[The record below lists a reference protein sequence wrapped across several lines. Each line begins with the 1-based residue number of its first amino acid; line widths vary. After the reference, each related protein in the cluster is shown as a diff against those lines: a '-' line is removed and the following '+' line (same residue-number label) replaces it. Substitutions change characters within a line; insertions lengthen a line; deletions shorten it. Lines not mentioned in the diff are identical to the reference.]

1 MAEGKTNMFG
11 KAYNTIGS
19 TDSNFII
26 KTKGDLKIQWGN
38 KYIDLIK
45 NGKVASQYESIFK
58 IVDTEA
64 DIKGNGIYLV
74 SEEQLWISIN
84 DKNFNISQESDNGTT
99 YVSFLTEQET
109 TGEQKHR
116 ALTNIGFYY
125 ENIEDVKGISS
136 GIVYVEADQKLY
148 IIKNGTLFP
157 YEVKTQQVTEG
168 TEISKDLA
176 ELRIGPFHLYEA
188 EGYAII
194 DSTANMLLSVQNV
207 PYLVLE
213 DEAIRVK
220 QSLQVP
226 VDKRISS
233 EGSNENYGYQ
243 LYIHN
248 GLSTLEIDNIVWRK
262 HPTLITYAELIKKI
276 ENKQL
281 APKLYYQIT
290 DFQNPWEV
298 TWESEPVYYEDEYQE
313 INSVKHLKGVRNA
326 MKLIVRAAN
335 EESLEKEAW
344 SPLHPE
350 WIIHYD
356 PLYRGPEHKI
366 SEENIQYGFR
376 STNEAGV
383 INYLSCKGQITYLKD
398 ELGNEGNFNFRQFMF
413 KQGTNWRYVMD
424 SETKEVLGKF
434 FEGTNNKFFIDS
446 LESFVQVF
454 TFEEIKNTSGAV
466 TGYNMVV
473 KDSNVQISKGHSLFV
488 QATIIEGNTFQLSK
502 TEETVNHV
510 IQKNIKNNNF
520 INQIK
525 LIKINI
531 DCEGNTFEN
540 FTNPINISGK
550 EFNNNYLTNFT
561 GNISN
566 SEYFN
571 DNIINK
577 CDGLITNNNNF
588 IKNTINEIKSD
599 VTNNYI
605 FSENIINSISN
616 LTINGQIS
624 NNYLED
630 IEECTLKSFIGN
642 SAYKRLYRLVVQ
654 TSMTNCVFREDI
666 SSLTVTNVFDS
677 QFDFID
683 SLTLDDDVYFTT
695 FHGRI
700 GNITKQLTEFEK
712 EWLKDASKKTDAY
725 PNIRVVCI
733 PEIIIKGMIIMWYGQ
748 EPIPKGW
755 ALCDGNNGTPNLINK
770 FIKSSDGFIVG
781 GTSIGDNS
789 DTIEPSLTEDNK
801 LKLTVEHL
809 PTHRHPHLPHSHE
822 AGSATSNYVESY
834 SYSYTDSTGE
844 DTETK
849 YDTSY
854 YNTDIDHTHTI
865 YEETSKEDESITFDN
880 KLFSIEP
887 RAYKL
892 IFIMKI
898 DEDTISQS

>member
-1 MAEGKTNMFG
+1 MAEGKTNLFG
-11 KAYNTIGS
+11 KTYNTIGS

-38 KYIDLIK
+38 KFIDLIK
-45 NGKVASQYESIFK
+45 NGKI
-58 IVDTEA
+58 
-64 DIKGNGIYLV
+64 V
-74 SEEQLWISIN
+74 SENSEILFLVESPDEIQKNGVYIVTAEENNELWVCIDGVKVQIN
-84 DKNFNISQESDNGTT
+84 NTT
-99 YVSFLTEQET
+99 GENVYVSFMM
-109 TGEQKHR
+109 EQKTTSDQQHQ
-116 ALTNIGFYY
+116 AHTNIGFYY
-125 ENIEDVKGISS
+125 ETLQKAKSAKINS
-136 GIVYVEADQKLY
+136 GIIYVEEDNKLY
-148 IIKNGTLFP
+148 IAKNGNLIQYILSASQEETI
-157 YEVKTQQVTEG
+157 TENNTREPLYIEGYSLYADG
-168 TEISKDLA
+168 TEYIQCSGEIIKLLQPVIVYNGIQSNNANPEFGFRLFINQDKAILDVDIVNWRDYPNPIKYSELLALINSKTLN
-176 ELRIGPFHLYEA
+176 PKMY
-188 EGYAII
+188 Y
-194 DSTANMLLSVQNV
+194 LL
-207 PYLVLE
+207 
-213 DEAIRVK
+213 
-220 QSLQVP
+220 
-226 VDKRISS
+226 
-233 EGSNENYGYQ
+233 
-243 LYIHN
+243 
-248 GLSTLEIDNIVWRK
+248 
-262 HPTLITYAELIKKI
+262 
-276 ENKQL
+276 
-281 APKLYYQIT
+281 T

-298 TWESEPVYYEDEYQE
+298 TWEDEPFYYEDQYEE
-313 INSVKHLKGVRNA
+313 INSVEHLKGKRNA
-326 MKLIVRAAN
+326 TKLIIRALN
-335 EESLEKEAW
+335 NDTIEKQVW
-344 SPLHPE
+344 TPMYPD
-350 WIIHYD
+350 WVIHYD
-356 PLYRGPEHKI
+356 PFFKGPEHKVM
-366 SEENIQYGFR
+366 EEGKEITYYGFR
-376 STNEAGV
+376 TRDFEQTLEDGSIKKTTT
-383 INYLSCKGQITYLKD
+383 YLPCKGQITYLKD
-398 ELGNEGNFNFRQFMF
+398 EFGNEGNFNFRQFMF
-413 KQGTNWRYVMD
+413 KQGTNWRYIMD

-454 TFEEIKNTSGAV
+454 TFEEIKDASGVV
-466 TGYNMVV
+466 TGYNMIT
-473 KDSNVQISKGHSLFV
+473 KDSNVQISKGHSLFI

-502 TEETVNHV
+502 TEETVNHI
-510 IQKNIKNNNF
+510 IQKNIKNNSF
-520 INQIK
+520 INQNK

-550 EFNNNYLTNFT
+550 EFNNNYLANFT
-561 GNISN
+561 GNINN

-571 DNIINK
+571 DNAINK

-599 VTNNYI
+599 VINNYI
-605 FSENIINSISN
+605 FSENIINSIN
-616 LTINGQIS
+616 NITINGQVS

-630 IEECTLKSFIGN
+630 IEECVLKSFIGN
-642 SAYKRLYRLVVQ
+642 SAYKRLYRLIVQ

-683 SLTLDDDVYFTT
+683 NLTLDNDVYFTT

-700 GNITKQLTEFEK
+700 GNIVKQLTEFEK

-781 GTSIGDNS
+781 GTSVGDNS

-809 PTHRHPHLPHSHE
+809 PTHRHPHLPHSHK
-822 AGSATSNYVESY
+822 AGNATSNYVESY

-844 DTETK
+844 DTETE

-898 DEDTISQS
+898 DEDTISYS

>member
-1 MAEGKTNMFG
+1 MAEGKTNLFG
-11 KAYNTIGS
+11 KTYNTIGS

-38 KYIDLIK
+38 KFIDVIK
-45 NGKVASQYESIFK
+45 NGKI
-58 IVDTEA
+58 
-64 DIKGNGIYLV
+64 V
-74 SEEQLWISIN
+74 SENSEILFLVESPNEIQKNGVYIVTAEENNELWVCIDGVKVQIN
-84 DKNFNISQESDNGTT
+84 NTT
-99 YVSFLTEQET
+99 GENVYVSFMM
-109 TGEQKHR
+109 EQKTTSDQQHQ

-125 ENIEDVKGISS
+125 ETLQKAKSAKINS
-136 GIVYVEADQKLY
+136 GIIYVEEDNKLY
-148 IIKNGTLFP
+148 IAKNGNLIQYILSASQEETI
-157 YEVKTQQVTEG
+157 TENNTREPLYIEGYSLYADG
-168 TEISKDLA
+168 TEYIQCSGEIIKLLQPVIVYNGIQSNNANPEFGFRLFINQDKAILDVDIVNWRDYPNPIKYSELLALINSKTLN
-176 ELRIGPFHLYEA
+176 PKMY
-188 EGYAII
+188 Y
-194 DSTANMLLSVQNV
+194 LL
-207 PYLVLE
+207 
-213 DEAIRVK
+213 
-220 QSLQVP
+220 
-226 VDKRISS
+226 
-233 EGSNENYGYQ
+233 
-243 LYIHN
+243 
-248 GLSTLEIDNIVWRK
+248 
-262 HPTLITYAELIKKI
+262 
-276 ENKQL
+276 
-281 APKLYYQIT
+281 T

-298 TWESEPVYYEDEYQE
+298 TWEDEPFYYEDQYEE
-313 INSVKHLKGVRNA
+313 INSVKHLKGKRNA
-326 MKLIVRAAN
+326 TKLIIRALN
-335 EESLEKEAW
+335 NDTIEKQVW
-344 SPLHPE
+344 TPMYPD
-350 WIIHYD
+350 WVIHYD
-356 PLYRGPEHKI
+356 PFFKGPEHKVM
-366 SEENIQYGFR
+366 EEGKEITYYGFR
-376 STNEAGV
+376 TRDFEQTLEDGSIKKTTT
-383 INYLSCKGQITYLKD
+383 YLPCKGQITYLKD
-398 ELGNEGNFNFRQFMF
+398 EFGNEGNFNFRQFMF
-413 KQGTNWRYVMD
+413 KQGTNWRYIMD

-454 TFEEIKNTSGAV
+454 TFEEIKDASGVV
-466 TGYNMVV
+466 TGYNMIT
-473 KDSNVQISKGHSLFV
+473 KDSNVQISKGHSLFI

-502 TEETVNHV
+502 TEETVNHI
-510 IQKNIKNNNF
+510 IQKNIKNNSF
-520 INQIK
+520 INQNK

-550 EFNNNYLTNFT
+550 EFNNNYLANFT
-561 GNISN
+561 GNINN

-571 DNIINK
+571 DNAINK

-599 VTNNYI
+599 VINNYI
-605 FSENIINSISN
+605 FSENIINSIN
-616 LTINGQIS
+616 NITINGQVS

-630 IEECTLKSFIGN
+630 IEECVLKSFIGN
-642 SAYKRLYRLVVQ
+642 SAYKRLYRLIVQ

-683 SLTLDDDVYFTT
+683 NLTLDNDVYFTT

-700 GNITKQLTEFEK
+700 GNIVKQLTEFEK

-781 GTSIGDNS
+781 GTSVGDNS

-809 PTHRHPHLPHSHE
+809 PTHRHPHLPHSHK

-844 DTETK
+844 DTETE

-898 DEDTISQS
+898 DEDTISYS

>member
-1 MAEGKTNMFG
+1 MAEGKTNLFG
-11 KAYNTIGS
+11 KTYNTIGS

-38 KYIDLIK
+38 KFIDVIK
-45 NGKVASQYESIFK
+45 NGKI
-58 IVDTEA
+58 
-64 DIKGNGIYLV
+64 V
-74 SEEQLWISIN
+74 SENSEILFLVESPDEIQKNGVYIVTAEENNELWVCIDGVKVQIN
-84 DKNFNISQESDNGTT
+84 NTTGENI
-99 YVSFLTEQET
+99 YVSFMM
-109 TGEQKHR
+109 EQKTTSDQQHQ

-125 ENIEDVKGISS
+125 ETLQKAKSAKINS
-136 GIVYVEADQKLY
+136 GIIYVEEDNKLY
-148 IIKNGTLFP
+148 IAKNGNLIQYILSASQEETI
-157 YEVKTQQVTEG
+157 TENNTREPLYIEGYSLYADG
-168 TEISKDLA
+168 TEYIQCSGEIIKLLQPVIVYNGIQSNNANPEFGFRLFINQDKAILDVDIVNWRDYPNPIKYSELLALINSKTLN
-176 ELRIGPFHLYEA
+176 PKMY
-188 EGYAII
+188 Y
-194 DSTANMLLSVQNV
+194 LL
-207 PYLVLE
+207 
-213 DEAIRVK
+213 
-220 QSLQVP
+220 
-226 VDKRISS
+226 
-233 EGSNENYGYQ
+233 
-243 LYIHN
+243 
-248 GLSTLEIDNIVWRK
+248 
-262 HPTLITYAELIKKI
+262 
-276 ENKQL
+276 
-281 APKLYYQIT
+281 T

-298 TWESEPVYYEDEYQE
+298 TWEDEPFYYEDQYEE
-313 INSVKHLKGVRNA
+313 INSVKHLKGKRNA
-326 MKLIVRAAN
+326 TKLIIRALN
-335 EESLEKEAW
+335 NDTIEKQVW
-344 SPLHPE
+344 TPMYPD
-350 WIIHYD
+350 WVIHYD
-356 PLYRGPEHKI
+356 PFFKGPEHKVM
-366 SEENIQYGFR
+366 EEGKEITYYGFR
-376 STNEAGV
+376 TRDFEQTLEDGSIKKTTT
-383 INYLSCKGQITYLKD
+383 YLPCKGQITYLKD
-398 ELGNEGNFNFRQFMF
+398 EFGNEGNFNFRQFMF
-413 KQGTNWRYVMD
+413 KQGTNWRYIMD

-454 TFEEIKNTSGAV
+454 TFEEIKDASGVV
-466 TGYNMVV
+466 TGYNMIT
-473 KDSNVQISKGHSLFV
+473 KDSNVQISKGHSLFI

-502 TEETVNHV
+502 TEETVNHI
-510 IQKNIKNNNF
+510 IQKNIKNNSF
-520 INQIK
+520 INQNK

-550 EFNNNYLTNFT
+550 EFNNNYLANFT
-561 GNISN
+561 GNINN

-571 DNIINK
+571 DNAINK

-599 VTNNYI
+599 VINNYI
-605 FSENIINSISN
+605 FSENIINSIN
-616 LTINGQIS
+616 NITINGQVS

-630 IEECTLKSFIGN
+630 IEECVLKSFIGN
-642 SAYKRLYRLVVQ
+642 SAYKRLYRLIVQ

-683 SLTLDDDVYFTT
+683 NLTLDNDVYFTT

-700 GNITKQLTEFEK
+700 GNIVKQLTEFEK

-781 GTSIGDNS
+781 GTSVGDNS

-809 PTHRHPHLPHSHE
+809 PTHRHPHLPHSHK

-844 DTETK
+844 DTETE

-898 DEDTISQS
+898 DEDTISYS

>member
-1 MAEGKTNMFG
+1 MAEGKTNLFG
-11 KAYNTIGS
+11 KTYNTIGS

-38 KYIDLIK
+38 KFIDLIK
-45 NGKVASQYESIFK
+45 NGKI
-58 IVDTEA
+58 
-64 DIKGNGIYLV
+64 V
-74 SEEQLWISIN
+74 SENSEILFLVESPNEIQKNGVYIVTAEENNELWVCIDGVKVQIN
-84 DKNFNISQESDNGTT
+84 NTT
-99 YVSFLTEQET
+99 GENVYVSFMM
-109 TGEQKHR
+109 EQKTTSDQQHQ

-125 ENIEDVKGISS
+125 ETLQKAKSAKINS
-136 GIVYVEADQKLY
+136 GIIYVEEDNKLY
-148 IIKNGTLFP
+148 IAKNGNLIQYILSASQEETI
-157 YEVKTQQVTEG
+157 TENNTREPLYIEGYSLYADG
-168 TEISKDLA
+168 TEYIQCSGEIIKLLQPVIVYNGIQSNNANPEFGFRLFINQDKAILDVDIVNWRDYPNPIKYSELLALINSKTLN
-176 ELRIGPFHLYEA
+176 PKMY
-188 EGYAII
+188 Y
-194 DSTANMLLSVQNV
+194 LL
-207 PYLVLE
+207 
-213 DEAIRVK
+213 
-220 QSLQVP
+220 
-226 VDKRISS
+226 
-233 EGSNENYGYQ
+233 
-243 LYIHN
+243 
-248 GLSTLEIDNIVWRK
+248 
-262 HPTLITYAELIKKI
+262 
-276 ENKQL
+276 
-281 APKLYYQIT
+281 T

-298 TWESEPVYYEDEYQE
+298 TWEDEPFYYEDQYEE
-313 INSVKHLKGVRNA
+313 INSVEHLKGKRNA
-326 MKLIVRAAN
+326 TKLIIRALN
-335 EESLEKEAW
+335 NDTIEKQVW
-344 SPLHPE
+344 TPMYPD
-350 WIIHYD
+350 WVIHYD
-356 PLYRGPEHKI
+356 PFFKGPEHKVM
-366 SEENIQYGFR
+366 EEGKEITYYGFR
-376 STNEAGV
+376 TRDFEQTLEDGSIKKTTT
-383 INYLSCKGQITYLKD
+383 YLPCKGQITYLKD
-398 ELGNEGNFNFRQFMF
+398 EFGNEGNFNFRQFMF
-413 KQGTNWRYVMD
+413 KQGTNWRYIMD

-454 TFEEIKNTSGAV
+454 TFEEIKDASGVV
-466 TGYNMVV
+466 TGYNMIT
-473 KDSNVQISKGHSLFV
+473 KDSNVQISKGHSLFI

-502 TEETVNHV
+502 TEETVNHI
-510 IQKNIKNNNF
+510 IQKNIKNNSF
-520 INQIK
+520 INQNK

-550 EFNNNYLTNFT
+550 EFNNNYLANFT
-561 GNISN
+561 GNINN

-571 DNIINK
+571 DNAINK

-599 VTNNYI
+599 VINNYI
-605 FSENIINSISN
+605 FSENIINSIN
-616 LTINGQIS
+616 NITINGQVS

-630 IEECTLKSFIGN
+630 IEECVLKSFIGN
-642 SAYKRLYRLVVQ
+642 SAYKRLYRLIVQ

-683 SLTLDDDVYFTT
+683 NLTLDNDVYFTT

-700 GNITKQLTEFEK
+700 GNIVKQLTEFEK

-781 GTSIGDNS
+781 GTSVGDNS

-809 PTHRHPHLPHSHE
+809 PTHRHPHLPHSHK

-844 DTETK
+844 DTETE

-898 DEDTISQS
+898 DEDTISYS

>member
-1 MAEGKTNMFG
+1 MAEGKTNLFG
-11 KAYNTIGS
+11 KTYNTIGS

-38 KYIDLIK
+38 KFIDLIK
-45 NGKVASQYESIFK
+45 NGKI
-58 IVDTEA
+58 
-64 DIKGNGIYLV
+64 V
-74 SEEQLWISIN
+74 SENSEILFLVESPDEIQKNGVYIVTAEENNELWVCIDGVKVQIN
-84 DKNFNISQESDNGTT
+84 NTT
-99 YVSFLTEQET
+99 GENVYVSFMM
-109 TGEQKHR
+109 EQKTTSDQQHQ

-125 ENIEDVKGISS
+125 ETLQKAKSAKINS
-136 GIVYVEADQKLY
+136 GIIYVEEDNKLY
-148 IIKNGTLFP
+148 IAKNGNLIQYILSASQEETI
-157 YEVKTQQVTEG
+157 TENNTREPLYIEGYSLYADG
-168 TEISKDLA
+168 TEYIQCSGEIIKLLQPVIVYNGIQSNNANPEFGFRLFINQDKAILDVDIVNWRDYPNPIKYSELLALINSKTLN
-176 ELRIGPFHLYEA
+176 PKMY
-188 EGYAII
+188 Y
-194 DSTANMLLSVQNV
+194 LL
-207 PYLVLE
+207 
-213 DEAIRVK
+213 
-220 QSLQVP
+220 
-226 VDKRISS
+226 
-233 EGSNENYGYQ
+233 
-243 LYIHN
+243 
-248 GLSTLEIDNIVWRK
+248 
-262 HPTLITYAELIKKI
+262 
-276 ENKQL
+276 
-281 APKLYYQIT
+281 T

-298 TWESEPVYYEDEYQE
+298 TWEDEPFYYEDQYEE
-313 INSVKHLKGVRNA
+313 INSVKHLKGKRNA
-326 MKLIVRAAN
+326 TKLIIRALN
-335 EESLEKEAW
+335 NDTIEKQVW
-344 SPLHPE
+344 TPMYPD
-350 WIIHYD
+350 WVIHYD
-356 PLYRGPEHKI
+356 PFFKGPEHKVM
-366 SEENIQYGFR
+366 EEGKEITYYGFR
-376 STNEAGV
+376 TRDFEQTLEDGSIKKTTT
-383 INYLSCKGQITYLKD
+383 YLPCKGQITYLKD
-398 ELGNEGNFNFRQFMF
+398 EFGNEGNFNFRQFMF
-413 KQGTNWRYVMD
+413 KQGTNWRYIMD

-454 TFEEIKNTSGAV
+454 TFEEIKDASGVV
-466 TGYNMVV
+466 TGYNMIT
-473 KDSNVQISKGHSLFV
+473 KDSNVQISKGHSLFI

-502 TEETVNHV
+502 TEETVNHI
-510 IQKNIKNNNF
+510 IQKNIKNNSF
-520 INQIK
+520 INQNK

-550 EFNNNYLTNFT
+550 EFNNNYLANFT
-561 GNISN
+561 GNINN

-571 DNIINK
+571 DNAINK

-599 VTNNYI
+599 VINNYI
-605 FSENIINSISN
+605 FSENIINSIN
-616 LTINGQIS
+616 NITINGQVS

-630 IEECTLKSFIGN
+630 IEECVLKSFIGN
-642 SAYKRLYRLVVQ
+642 SAYKRLYRLIVQ

-683 SLTLDDDVYFTT
+683 NLTLDNDVYFTT

-700 GNITKQLTEFEK
+700 GNIVKQLTEFEK

-781 GTSIGDNS
+781 GTSVGDNS

-809 PTHRHPHLPHSHE
+809 PTHRHPHLPHSHK

-844 DTETK
+844 DTETE

-898 DEDTISQS
+898 DEDTISYS

>member
-1 MAEGKTNMFG
+1 MAEGKTNLFG
-11 KAYNTIGS
+11 KTYNTIGS

-38 KYIDLIK
+38 KFIDLIK
-45 NGKVASQYESIFK
+45 NGKI
-58 IVDTEA
+58 
-64 DIKGNGIYLV
+64 V
-74 SEEQLWISIN
+74 SENSEILFLVESPDEIQKNGVYIVTAEENNELWVCIDGVKVQIN
-84 DKNFNISQESDNGTT
+84 NTT
-99 YVSFLTEQET
+99 GENVYVSFMM
-109 TGEQKHR
+109 EQKTTSDQQHQ

-125 ENIEDVKGISS
+125 ETLQKAKSAKINS
-136 GIVYVEADQKLY
+136 GIIYVEEDNKLY
-148 IIKNGTLFP
+148 IAKNGNLIQYILSASQEETI
-157 YEVKTQQVTEG
+157 TENNTREPLYIEGYSLYADG
-168 TEISKDLA
+168 TEYIQCSGEIIKLLQPVIVYNGIQSNNANPEFGFRLFINQDKAILDVDIVNWRDYPNPIKYSELLALINSKTLN
-176 ELRIGPFHLYEA
+176 PKMY
-188 EGYAII
+188 Y
-194 DSTANMLLSVQNV
+194 LL
-207 PYLVLE
+207 
-213 DEAIRVK
+213 
-220 QSLQVP
+220 
-226 VDKRISS
+226 
-233 EGSNENYGYQ
+233 
-243 LYIHN
+243 
-248 GLSTLEIDNIVWRK
+248 
-262 HPTLITYAELIKKI
+262 
-276 ENKQL
+276 
-281 APKLYYQIT
+281 T

-298 TWESEPVYYEDEYQE
+298 TWEDEPFYYEDQYEE
-313 INSVKHLKGVRNA
+313 INSVKHLKGKRNA
-326 MKLIVRAAN
+326 TKLIIRALN
-335 EESLEKEAW
+335 NDTIEKQVW
-344 SPLHPE
+344 TPMYPD
-350 WIIHYD
+350 WVIHYD
-356 PLYRGPEHKI
+356 PFFKGPEHKVM
-366 SEENIQYGFR
+366 EEGKEITYYGFR
-376 STNEAGV
+376 TRDFEQTLEDGSIKKTTT
-383 INYLSCKGQITYLKD
+383 YLPCKGQITYLKD
-398 ELGNEGNFNFRQFMF
+398 EFGNEGNFNFRQFMF
-413 KQGTNWRYVMD
+413 KQGTNWRYIMD

-454 TFEEIKNTSGAV
+454 TFEEIKDASGVV
-466 TGYNMVV
+466 TGYNMIT
-473 KDSNVQISKGHSLFV
+473 KDSNVQISKGHSLFI

-502 TEETVNHV
+502 TEETVNHI
-510 IQKNIKNNNF
+510 IQKNIKNNSF
-520 INQIK
+520 INQNK

-550 EFNNNYLTNFT
+550 EFNNNYLANFT
-561 GNISN
+561 GNINN

-571 DNIINK
+571 DNAINK

-599 VTNNYI
+599 VINNYI
-605 FSENIINSISN
+605 FSENIINSIN
-616 LTINGQIS
+616 NITINGQVS

-630 IEECTLKSFIGN
+630 IEECVLKSFIGN
-642 SAYKRLYRLVVQ
+642 SAYKRLYRLIVQ
-654 TSMTNCVFREDI
+654 TSMTNCVFKEDI

-683 SLTLDDDVYFTT
+683 NLTLDDDVYFTT

-700 GNITKQLTEFEK
+700 GNIVKQLTEFEK

-781 GTSIGDNS
+781 GTSVGDNS

-801 LKLTVEHL
+801 LKLTVEYL
-809 PTHRHPHLPHSHE
+809 PTHRHPHLPHSHK

-844 DTETK
+844 DTETE

-898 DEDTISQS
+898 DEDTISYS

>member
-1 MAEGKTNMFG
+1 MAEGKTNLFG
-11 KAYNTIGS
+11 KTYNTIGS

-38 KYIDLIK
+38 KFIDLIK
-45 NGKVASQYESIFK
+45 NGKI
-58 IVDTEA
+58 
-64 DIKGNGIYLV
+64 V
-74 SEEQLWISIN
+74 SENSEILFLVESPDEIQKNGVYIVTAEENNELWVCIDGVKVQIN
-84 DKNFNISQESDNGTT
+84 NTT
-99 YVSFLTEQET
+99 GENVYVSFMM
-109 TGEQKHR
+109 EQKTTSDQQHQ

-125 ENIEDVKGISS
+125 ETLQKAKSAKINS
-136 GIVYVEADQKLY
+136 GIIYVEEDNKLY
-148 IIKNGTLFP
+148 IAKNGNLIQYILSASQEETI
-157 YEVKTQQVTEG
+157 TENNTREPLYIEGYSLYADG
-168 TEISKDLA
+168 TEYIQCSGEIIKLLQPVIVYNGIQSNNANPEFGFRLFINQDKAILDVDIVNWRDYPNPIKYSELLALINSKTLN
-176 ELRIGPFHLYEA
+176 PKMY
-188 EGYAII
+188 Y
-194 DSTANMLLSVQNV
+194 LL
-207 PYLVLE
+207 
-213 DEAIRVK
+213 
-220 QSLQVP
+220 
-226 VDKRISS
+226 
-233 EGSNENYGYQ
+233 
-243 LYIHN
+243 
-248 GLSTLEIDNIVWRK
+248 
-262 HPTLITYAELIKKI
+262 
-276 ENKQL
+276 
-281 APKLYYQIT
+281 T

-298 TWESEPVYYEDEYQE
+298 TWEDEPFYYEDQYEE
-313 INSVKHLKGVRNA
+313 INSVKHLKGKRNA
-326 MKLIVRAAN
+326 TKLIIRALN
-335 EESLEKEAW
+335 NDTIEKQVW
-344 SPLHPE
+344 TPMYPD
-350 WIIHYD
+350 WVIHYD
-356 PLYRGPEHKI
+356 PFFKGPEHKVM
-366 SEENIQYGFR
+366 EEGKEITYYGFR
-376 STNEAGV
+376 TRDFEQTLEDGSIKKTTT
-383 INYLSCKGQITYLKD
+383 YLPCKGQITYLKD
-398 ELGNEGNFNFRQFMF
+398 EFGNEGNFNFRQFMF
-413 KQGTNWRYVMD
+413 KQGTNWRYIMD

-454 TFEEIKNTSGAV
+454 TFEEIKDASGVV
-466 TGYNMVV
+466 TGYNMIT
-473 KDSNVQISKGHSLFV
+473 KDSNVQISKGHSLFI

-502 TEETVNHV
+502 TEETVNHI
-510 IQKNIKNNNF
+510 IQKNIKNNSF
-520 INQIK
+520 INQNK

-550 EFNNNYLTNFT
+550 EFNNNYLANFT
-561 GNISN
+561 GNINN

-571 DNIINK
+571 DNAINK

-599 VTNNYI
+599 VINNYI
-605 FSENIINSISN
+605 FSENIINSIN
-616 LTINGQIS
+616 NITINGQVS

-630 IEECTLKSFIGN
+630 IEECVLKSFIGN
-642 SAYKRLYRLVVQ
+642 SAYKRLYRLIVQ

-683 SLTLDDDVYFTT
+683 NLTLDDDVYFTT

-700 GNITKQLTEFEK
+700 GNIVKQLTEFEK

-781 GTSIGDNS
+781 GTSVGDNS
-789 DTIEPSLTEDNK
+789 DTIEPSLTENNK

-809 PTHRHPHLPHSHE
+809 PTHRHPHLPHSHK

-844 DTETK
+844 DTETE

-898 DEDTISQS
+898 DEDTISYS

>member
-1 MAEGKTNMFG
+1 MAEGKTNLFG
-11 KAYNTIGS
+11 KTYNTIGS

-38 KYIDLIK
+38 KFIDVIK
-45 NGKVASQYESIFK
+45 NGKI
-58 IVDTEA
+58 
-64 DIKGNGIYLV
+64 V
-74 SEEQLWISIN
+74 SENSEILFLVESPNEIQKNGVYIVTAEENNELWVCIDGVKVQIN
-84 DKNFNISQESDNGTT
+84 NTTGENI
-99 YVSFLTEQET
+99 YVSFMM
-109 TGEQKHR
+109 EQKTTSDQQHQ

-125 ENIEDVKGISS
+125 ETLQKAKSAKINS
-136 GIVYVEADQKLY
+136 GIIYVEEDNKLY
-148 IIKNGTLFP
+148 IAKNGNLIQYILSASQEETI
-157 YEVKTQQVTEG
+157 TENNTREPLYIEGYSLYADG
-168 TEISKDLA
+168 TEYIQCSGEIIKLLQPVIVYNGIQSNNANPEFGFRLFINQDKAILDVDIVNWRDYPNPIKYSELLALINSKTLN
-176 ELRIGPFHLYEA
+176 PKMY
-188 EGYAII
+188 Y
-194 DSTANMLLSVQNV
+194 LL
-207 PYLVLE
+207 
-213 DEAIRVK
+213 
-220 QSLQVP
+220 
-226 VDKRISS
+226 
-233 EGSNENYGYQ
+233 
-243 LYIHN
+243 
-248 GLSTLEIDNIVWRK
+248 
-262 HPTLITYAELIKKI
+262 
-276 ENKQL
+276 
-281 APKLYYQIT
+281 T

-298 TWESEPVYYEDEYQE
+298 TWEDEPFYYEDQYEE
-313 INSVKHLKGVRNA
+313 INSVKHLKGKRNA
-326 MKLIVRAAN
+326 TKLIIRALN
-335 EESLEKEAW
+335 NDTIEKQVW
-344 SPLHPE
+344 TPMYPD
-350 WIIHYD
+350 WVIHYD
-356 PLYRGPEHKI
+356 PFFKGPEHKVM
-366 SEENIQYGFR
+366 EEGKEITYYGFR
-376 STNEAGV
+376 TRDFEQTLEDGSIKKTTT
-383 INYLSCKGQITYLKD
+383 YLPCKGQITYLKD
-398 ELGNEGNFNFRQFMF
+398 EFGNEGNFNFRQFMF
-413 KQGTNWRYVMD
+413 KQGTNWRYIMD

-454 TFEEIKNTSGAV
+454 TFEEIKDASGVV
-466 TGYNMVV
+466 TGYNMIT
-473 KDSNVQISKGHSLFV
+473 KDSNVQISKGHSLFI

-502 TEETVNHV
+502 TEETVNHI
-510 IQKNIKNNNF
+510 IQKNIKNNSF
-520 INQIK
+520 INQNK

-550 EFNNNYLTNFT
+550 EFNNNYLANFT
-561 GNISN
+561 GNINN

-571 DNIINK
+571 DNAINK

-599 VTNNYI
+599 VINNYI
-605 FSENIINSISN
+605 FSENIINSIN
-616 LTINGQIS
+616 NITINGQVS

-630 IEECTLKSFIGN
+630 IEECVLKSFIGN
-642 SAYKRLYRLVVQ
+642 SAYKRLYRLIVQ

-683 SLTLDDDVYFTT
+683 NLTLDNDVYFTT

-700 GNITKQLTEFEK
+700 GNIVKQLTEFEK

-781 GTSIGDNS
+781 GTSVGDNS

-809 PTHRHPHLPHSHE
+809 PTHRHPHLPHSHK

-844 DTETK
+844 DTETE

-898 DEDTISQS
+898 DEDTISYS

>member
-1 MAEGKTNMFG
+1 MTEGKTNLFG
-11 KAYNTIGS
+11 KTYNTIGS

-38 KYIDLIK
+38 KFIDVIK
-45 NGKVASQYESIFK
+45 NGKIASENSEILFLVKSPDEIQKNGVY
-58 IVDTEA
+58 IVT
-64 DIKGNGIYLV
+64 
-74 SEEQLWISIN
+74 SEENNELWVCIDGVKVQIN
-84 DKNFNISQESDNGTT
+84 NTT
-99 YVSFLTEQET
+99 EENVYVSFMM
-109 TGEQKHR
+109 EQKTTSDQQHQ

-125 ENIEDVKGISS
+125 ETLQKAKSAKINS
-136 GIVYVEADQKLY
+136 GIIYVEEDNKLY
-148 IIKNGTLFP
+148 IAKNGNLIQYILSASQEETI
-157 YEVKTQQVTEG
+157 TENNTREPLYIEGYSLYADG
-168 TEISKDLA
+168 TEYIQCSGEIIKLLQPVIVYNGIQSNNANPEFGFRLFINQDKAILDVDIVNWRDYPNPIKYSELLALINSKTLN
-176 ELRIGPFHLYEA
+176 PKMY
-188 EGYAII
+188 Y
-194 DSTANMLLSVQNV
+194 LL
-207 PYLVLE
+207 
-213 DEAIRVK
+213 
-220 QSLQVP
+220 
-226 VDKRISS
+226 
-233 EGSNENYGYQ
+233 
-243 LYIHN
+243 
-248 GLSTLEIDNIVWRK
+248 
-262 HPTLITYAELIKKI
+262 
-276 ENKQL
+276 
-281 APKLYYQIT
+281 T

-298 TWESEPVYYEDEYQE
+298 TWEDEPFYYEDQYEE
-313 INSVKHLKGVRNA
+313 INSVKHLKGKRNA
-326 MKLIVRAAN
+326 TKLIIRALN
-335 EESLEKEAW
+335 NDTIEKQVW
-344 SPLHPE
+344 TPMYPD
-350 WIIHYD
+350 WVIHYD
-356 PLYRGPEHKI
+356 PFFKGPEHKVM
-366 SEENIQYGFR
+366 EEGKEITYYGFR
-376 STNEAGV
+376 TRDFEQTLEDGSIKKTTT
-383 INYLSCKGQITYLKD
+383 YLPCKGQITYLKD
-398 ELGNEGNFNFRQFMF
+398 EFGNEGNFNFRQFMF
-413 KQGTNWRYVMD
+413 KQGTNWRYIMD

-454 TFEEIKNTSGAV
+454 TFEEIKDASGIV
-466 TGYNMVV
+466 TGYNMIT
-473 KDSNVQISKGHSLFV
+473 KDSNVQISKGHSLFI

-502 TEETVNHV
+502 TEETVNHI
-510 IQKNIKNNNF
+510 IQKNIKNNSF
-520 INQIK
+520 INQNK

-550 EFNNNYLTNFT
+550 EFNNNYLANFT
-561 GNISN
+561 GNINN

-571 DNIINK
+571 DNAINK

-599 VTNNYI
+599 VINNYI
-605 FSENIINSISN
+605 FSENIINSIN
-616 LTINGQIS
+616 NITINGQVS

-630 IEECTLKSFIGN
+630 IEECVLKSFIGN
-642 SAYKRLYRLVVQ
+642 SAYKRLYRLIVQ

-683 SLTLDDDVYFTT
+683 NLTLDNDVYFTT

-700 GNITKQLTEFEK
+700 GNIVKQLTEFEK

-781 GTSIGDNS
+781 GTSVGDNS

-809 PTHRHPHLPHSHE
+809 PTHRHPHLPHSHK

-844 DTETK
+844 DTETE

-898 DEDTISQS
+898 DEDTISYS